1 VVDRRADVFAMGIC
15 LWEMLAQKRLF
26 KAEFEAETLNRLLY
40 EPIPP
45 LRTVIEDIPAEIEAV
60 VQRALTRDPDK
71 RYATA
76 AEFADALEHAA
87 KPHDLVGT
95 KREVSAA
102 VEDVLGEELSE
113 RRAAVRNWAV
123 ESDPNRVISSPSSTS
138 DVGKTPSGA
147 RAMEVPNYP
156 SLPPSRVASMSVA
169 VFGAAL
175 AAAMGMLEWQR
186 VRPVVA
192 APTPPAESI
201 TLVATAIQPPV
212 ATPTPTSTSTST
224 PTATATA
231 TPTPTSTPTLLATK
245 PAASHAA
252 RPSASAPHGAG
263 TPDDMVVNPYR

>member
-1 VVDRRADVFAMGIC
+1 
-15 LWEMLAQKRLF
+15 
-26 KAEFEAETLNRLLY
+26 
-40 EPIPP
+40 
-45 LRTVIEDIPAEIEAV
+45 
-60 VQRALTRDPDK
+60 
-71 RYATA
+71 
-76 AEFADALEHAA
+76 
-87 KPHDLVGT
+87 
-95 KREVSAA
+95 
-102 VEDVLGEELSE
+102 
-113 RRAAVRNWAV
+113 
-123 ESDPNRVISSPSSTS
+123 
-138 DVGKTPSGA
+138 
-147 RAMEVPNYP
+147 
-156 SLPPSRVASMSVA
+156 MSVA

-231 TPTPTSTPTLLATK
+231 TPTPTSTPILLATK